1 MTRKTKKSKCKEVAT
16 DDDVQEYQGE
26 EGYTHESMAA
36 LKAFGKHDER
46 SEVDITTGMR
56 TEEKLR
62 DGTNAKRM
70 SVWKHKRVRRVE

>member
-36 LKAFGKHDER
+36 SKAFGKHDER
-46 SEVDITTGMR
+46 SEVDITT
-56 TEEKLR
+56 
-62 DGTNAKRM
+62 
-70 SVWKHKRVRRVE
+70 